1 MKRVFCIV
9 LTILSFTLKAQSD
22 EVFAANSKI
31 NHSEYSYTS
40 DSSKIRLF
48 SNSEPQGISFIV
60 NSNIKAHSLLIE
72 TNFKGK
78 YRIQFVD
85 YWGNTIRI
93 IDNAY
98 KNQEIDVTDFKDY
111 ILTMNI
117 TDALSQKLL
126 TSQVLNLK
134 RRNY

>member
-1 MKRVFCIV
+1 MRVVFCIV
-9 LTILSFTLKAQSD
+9 LGILSFAVKAQSD
-22 EVFAANSKI
+22 EVFAATSKI
-31 NHSEYSYTS
+31 SHTEYSHTS
-40 DSSKIRLF
+40 DSSGNKLL
-48 SNSEPQGISFIV
+48 SNSEPKGICFIV
-60 NSNIKAHSLLIE
+60 NSNIKANSLLIE

-98 KNQEIDVTDFKDY
+98 KNQVVDVTDFKDY